1 VRPDF
6 ALNALLKQIC
16 LLHPVPGRMQIVG
29 ENSDIT
35 VVVDYAHTPDALKV
49 ALKALREHFH
59 GDVWCVF
66 GCGGNRDQGKR
77 PLMAEMAEQFAE
89 NLIVTDDNPRTE
101 SAEDII
107 RQIVLGVAD
116 TRKLTVERDRAKAIA
131 LAISGAVAG
140 DVVLIAGK
148 GHENYQ
154 DINGRKLAFSDV
166 AQARL
171 ALQARMKADRGR
183 SL

>member
-1 VRPDF
+1 
-6 ALNALLKQIC
+6 
-16 LLHPVPGRMQIVG
+16 
-29 ENSDIT
+29 
-35 VVVDYAHTPDALKV
+35 
-49 ALKALREHFH
+49 
-59 GDVWCVF
+59 
-66 GCGGNRDQGKR
+66 
-77 PLMAEMAEQFAE
+77 MAEMAEQFAE

-171 ALQARMKADRGR
+171 ALQARRKADRGR

>member
-1 VRPDF
+1 
-6 ALNALLKQIC
+6 
-16 LLHPVPGRMQIVG
+16 
-29 ENSDIT
+29 
-35 VVVDYAHTPDALKV
+35 
-49 ALKALREHFH
+49 
-59 GDVWCVF
+59 
-66 GCGGNRDQGKR
+66 
-77 PLMAEMAEQFAE
+77 
-89 NLIVTDDNPRTE
+89 
-101 SAEDII
+101 
-107 RQIVLGVAD
+107 VAD

>member
-1 VRPDF
+1 
-6 ALNALLKQIC
+6 
-16 LLHPVPGRMQIVG
+16 
-29 ENSDIT
+29 
-35 VVVDYAHTPDALKV
+35 
-49 ALKALREHFH
+49 LREHFH